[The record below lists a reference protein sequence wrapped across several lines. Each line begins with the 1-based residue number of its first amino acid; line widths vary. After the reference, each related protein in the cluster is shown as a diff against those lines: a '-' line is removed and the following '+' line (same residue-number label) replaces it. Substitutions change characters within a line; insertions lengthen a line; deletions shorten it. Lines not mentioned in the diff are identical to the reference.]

1 MKILVVDDEEM
12 AVKMVELQLK
22 SEGYEVLTSFDGRE
36 AIDIINN
43 EEPDMVISDIM
54 MPYMSGLEL
63 LEIVKTEH
71 KNIPVILISA
81 LDEVEVVQTSID
93 MGADDF
99 VVKPVNMDE
108 LSLRVKRIF
117 LNTK

>member
-1 MKILVVDDEEM
+1 MRILVVDDEEM
-12 AVKMVELQLK
+12 AIKMVELQLK
-22 SEGYEVLTSFDGRE
+22 RDGHEVVSCTDGKQ
-36 AIDIINN
+36 AIDIINAD
-43 EEPDMVISDIM
+43 EPDLVISDIM

-71 KNIPVILISA
+71 KKIPVILISA

-99 VVKPVNMDE
+99 IIKPLNMEE
-108 LSLRVKRIF
+108 LSLRVK
-117 LNTK
+117 LVLQKTT